1 MHIILLNELRFSFH
15 NLMDES
21 ELVVQPGFEPGSWG
35 SKPQV
40 QPLYHWTF
48 FKNKSIG
55 CLLSVHKFKHFSILI
70 KAGVEP
76 TSSRIVGSAL
86 PLSYLAF
93 CFTLDQLTKNLFL
106 IMVVQFIL

>member
-15 NLMDES
+15 NLVE
-21 ELVVQPGFEPGSWG
+21 EIKLVVQPGFEPGSWG

-76 TSSRIVGSAL
+76 TSSPYCGIG
-86 PLSYLAF
+86 
-93 CFTLDQLTKNLFL
+93 FTIKLLGFL
-106 IMVVQFIL
+106 LYIRPID